1 MIEYQI
7 LQGLVNDEDYTRQVM
22 PFVKEEY
29 FNQPDQKLVFK
40 VIGQYFE
47 KYNALPAPE
56 ALLIEINSVSL

>member
-29 FNQPDQKLVFK
+29 LCKYLIKENQK
-40 VIGQYFE
+40 
-47 KYNALPAPE
+47 
-56 ALLIEINSVSL
+56 